1 MLGNFLC
8 LFGFVVVRY
17 VESDSERFNRTVAL
31 GLHQGNYGGGVNTT
45 RKKGA
50 KRNVSFHAQFDRVT
64 QEILKGSNSFVLRN
78 GQWFG
83 DSAFCPAFAHQ
94 KGTGFGR
101 KPASEPFNVSVH
113 PGKSLKM
120 PS

>member
-31 GLHQGNYGGGVNTT
+31 GLHQGNYGGGVNAT
-45 RKKGA
+45 RQKCA

-83 DSAFCPAFAHQ
+83 DSAFCHCLCAPEGNRFRQ
-94 KGTGFGR
+94 ETGVR
-101 KPASEPFNVSVH
+101 AI
-113 PGKSLKM
+113 
-120 PS
+120 